1 MSIPNLS
8 LSKES
13 SRKGHIL
20 IIEDDPISRDILVNI
35 FQGKGY
41 SVSIAEDGVAG
52 LEILRKEKPDL
63 VCLDIILPRLSG
75 YEVCRTVRKDP
86 EISSTPILMIT
97 SLGKKEDI
105 IKGLKSG
112 ATDYISKPF
121 TPAEV
126 LARVKV
132 NLEQKFFLDHLK
144 DRTRKFRLAYE
155 VLETT
160 TASLDLKQILYIL
173 VEKTAAVLKAERCSI
188 LVVEGQWDA
197 DQSDLKGTV
206 LVSHEDPNMTEISI
220 ELAKYPEVIKA
231 FRTGSLVIVEDVQSD
246 PIMENVRSLVESLGY
261 QSILAAP
268 LTYRGEIMGALL
280 LRSARKG
287 KSFSEEEV
295 AIVRVIAGA
304 STNALKNACLFEKL
318 ESRSQRLERINEQL
332 VKANQELEW
341 LSNIK
346 SEFVSTVSHELRTP
360 LTSIIGFSELLSEEQ
375 VGPLTREQK
384 DYASQILRKGKDLL
398 ALINDILD
406 TGRIEAGK
414 IACRF
419 KTMRLQ
425 DAINEAISSTR
436 HIIESEPMIKI
447 DLMENLPEIEADPD
461 KVTQILINLL
471 GNALKF
477 SPPDSPVFIRAK
489 CIEGRRESDQSDLV
503 QISVEDRG
511 MGIPEDAQLKVFDQF
526 FQVDQ
531 GAARSYPGA
540 GLGLYIA
547 RSMAE
552 LHGGKIWLE
561 SIHGK
566 GSIFHFTLPIK
577 QG

>member
-1 MSIPNLS
+1 MKNLYT
-8 LSKES
+8 LVSKGS

-20 IIEDDPISRDILVNI
+20 IIEDDPISRDILMNI
-35 FQGKGY
+35 FGAEGY
-41 SVSIAEDGVAG
+41 TVSVAEDGSIG
-52 LEILRKEKPDL
+52 LDKMRREKPDL
-63 VCLDIILPRLSG
+63 VCLDIVLPRLSG
-75 YEVCRTVRKDP
+75 YEVCKAVRKDP

-105 IKGLKSG
+105 VKGLKSG

-126 LARVKV
+126 LARTRV
-132 NLEQKFFLDHLK
+132 NLEQKFFLDSLK

-155 VLETT
+155 VLDTT

-173 VEKTAAVLKAERCSI
+173 VEKTAAVLQAERCSI
-188 LVVEGQWDA
+188 LVVEGSWDV
-197 DQSDLKGTV
+197 DKNGLKGTV
-206 LVSHEDPNMTEISI
+206 LVSHEDPNLQEISI
-220 ELAKYPEVIKA
+220 DLSKYPEVVKS
-231 FRTGSLVIVEDVQSD
+231 FRTGDLVVIEDIRTD
-246 PIMENVRSLVESLGY
+246 PLMEEVRDLIEPLGY

-268 LTYRGEIMGALL
+268 LTYRGEVMGALL

-287 KSFSEEEV
+287 RSFNEEEV

-304 STNALKNACLFEKL
+304 STNALKNASLYQML
-318 ESRSQRLERINEQL
+318 ESRSMRLEKINEEL
-332 VKANQELEW
+332 VRANQELEF

-375 VGPLTREQK
+375 VGPLTGEQK
-384 DYASQILRKGKDLL
+384 EYTRQILRKGKDLL

-419 KTMRLQ
+419 KLMRLQ
-425 DAINEAISSTR
+425 EALNEALSSTR
-436 HIIESEPMIKI
+436 HITESEPQVDIELGR
-447 DLMENLPEIEADPD
+447 DLPEIEADPE
-461 KVTQILINLL
+461 KVTQILVNLL

-477 SPPDSPVFIRAK
+477 SPPGSPVSIRAK
-489 CIEGRRESDQSDLV
+489 LIEGRRESDRSDLV
-503 QISVEDRG
+503 QVSIADQG
-511 MGIPEDAQLKVFDQF
+511 IGIPEDLQQKVFEQF

-531 GAARSYPGA
+531 GAARNHPGA

-547 RSMAE
+547 RSMVE

-566 GSIFHFTLPIK
+566 GSTFHFTLPIK

>member
-1 MSIPNLS
+1 
-8 LSKES
+8 
-13 SRKGHIL
+13 
-20 IIEDDPISRDILVNI
+20 
-35 FQGKGY
+35 
-41 SVSIAEDGVAG
+41 
-52 LEILRKEKPDL
+52 
-63 VCLDIILPRLSG
+63 
-75 YEVCRTVRKDP
+75 
-86 EISSTPILMIT
+86 
-97 SLGKKEDI
+97 
-105 IKGLKSG
+105 
-112 ATDYISKPF
+112 
-121 TPAEV
+121 
-126 LARVKV
+126 
-132 NLEQKFFLDHLK
+132 
-144 DRTRKFRLAYE
+144 
-155 VLETT
+155 
-160 TASLDLKQILYIL
+160 
-173 VEKTAAVLKAERCSI
+173 
-188 LVVEGQWDA
+188 
-197 DQSDLKGTV
+197 
-206 LVSHEDPNMTEISI
+206 
-220 ELAKYPEVIKA
+220 
-231 FRTGSLVIVEDVQSD
+231 
-246 PIMENVRSLVESLGY
+246 
-261 QSILAAP
+261 
-268 LTYRGEIMGALL
+268 MGALL